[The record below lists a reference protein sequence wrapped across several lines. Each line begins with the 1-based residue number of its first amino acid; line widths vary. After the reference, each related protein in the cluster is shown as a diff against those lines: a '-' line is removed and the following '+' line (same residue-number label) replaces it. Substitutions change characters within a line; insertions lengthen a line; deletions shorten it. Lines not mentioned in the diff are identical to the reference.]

1 MCDMIYIGCGPKPVW
16 QMKVYRDLLLKLF
29 PGGHCYWE
37 GVTPKICTRW
47 GTPPPSNTRNSPPLD
62 SHLSHTIHVWYI
74 YLHLV
79 DF

>member
-1 MCDMIYIGCGPKPVW
+1 MIYIECGPNPVW
-16 QMKVYRDLLLKLF
+16 QMKVYRDPLLKMF

-37 GVTPKICTRW
+37 GVTPKICTID
-47 GTPPPSNTRNSPPLD
+47 GALLHPVTPRNSPPLD

-79 DF
+79 DS